1 MLAKEEEVVVCLTI
15 KRWSGMTGQPY
26 SDYWDRNYLYNPLS
40 PEAQELTRMQY
51 GIRDHRSLQVAQLV
65 LTVQEAVEA
74 GDGILPRIRCA
85 YRTR

>member
-1 MLAKEEEVVVCLTI
+1 MLASEEETIICLTI

-26 SDYWDRNYLYNPLS
+26 SDYWERNYIISKLS

-65 LTVQEAVEA
+65 LTVQEASPA
-74 GDGILPRIRCA
+74 GDGILTRIRCA
-85 YRTR
+85 YRT